1 MIAHGDHYAG
11 ADLKRASENFA
22 IDLVFDLEFVA
33 GVVFDRDQIEF
44 ELARLGPIVQVGD
57 HRRVEA
63 DVDGADPTV
72 FGSPAILK
80 AREILANSAPWH
92 KSERRVIPIADFR
105 ESDEGENAI
114 VGITDARSPGLIVA
128 VTLR

>member
-1 MIAHGDHYAG
+1 MITHGNYHAG
-11 ADLKRASENFA
+11 T
-22 IDLVFDLEFVA
+22 DLERPSQNLAIELVLDIELVA
-33 GVVFDRDQIEF
+33 SVVLDLDQIQL
-44 ELARLGPIVQVGD
+44 ELARLGPIVQVGNQ
-57 HRRVEA
+57 HRVET